1 LNDALVAQ
9 LKLHEGKRNL
19 PYEDTEGYLT
29 IGYGHNLDVPL
40 SDKAIEQILLDDIE
54 TAESELD
61 RLLPW
66 WKELDEPRQNVLV
79 DMMFNLG
86 APRFMTFQKLLKALL
101 ERDYEK
107 AADEMLDS
115 KWYTQVGTRAE
126 VLADMMRG

>member
-1 LNDALVAQ
+1 MNDALVAQ

-66 WKELDEPRQNVLV
+66 WRELDEPRQNVLV